1 MAVFFW
7 TRATNFVEKD
17 ELLGIFFLVDVCF
30 FFLQTPHLGGPGLR
44 TCGLSDDECQLV
56 QRFDPTKVNVM
67 DTGGSQCNE
76 DTIGFFIAK
85 FIKKKIL

>member
-1 MAVFFW
+1 MNCSESFSQLTFY
-7 TRATNFVEKD
+7 
-17 ELLGIFFLVDVCF
+17 I

-56 QRFDPTKVNVM
+56 QRFDPTKVNVT
-67 DTGGSQCNE
+67 DTGGSQSNE

-85 FIKKKIL
+85 FIKKKILQD